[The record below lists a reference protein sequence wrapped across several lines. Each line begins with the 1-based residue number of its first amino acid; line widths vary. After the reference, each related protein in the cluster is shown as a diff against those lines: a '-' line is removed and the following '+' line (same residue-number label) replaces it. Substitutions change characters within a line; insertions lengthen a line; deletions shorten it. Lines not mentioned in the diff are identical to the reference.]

1 MACLFCSSSHL
12 LIDNEGHKVMTQ
24 PHPPALPQRHL
35 YKLLD
40 RLLGSEFDS
49 EEDLLKSLVRELV
62 ERDEFAVVGARLWK
76 LVPDQHAYRL
86 LYQYGDV
93 QPIPTY
99 YQLKIE
105 EQPVF
110 AQLTDR
116 RTITNVETDHL
127 LREHGIRIYSA
138 TGVGRLVKLNGRRF
152 YEYVVAVNA
161 PAVGDE
167 LASILAIIGSA
178 ASSALQNLRHKQER
192 AQLQRDLD
200 QASQIQ
206 RSLLPD
212 HTVEFL
218 DYVAFGISLPDSV
231 VGGDYFD
238 YLRPTDAQEEQRLS
252 IVVSDAASKGLP
264 AAIQALFVS
273 GALRM
278 GITYHTKISSL
289 VARLN
294 TLIYETFPHERFV
307 TLFYCEITPSASGLV
322 LYSNAGHCPALHYS
336 AQNRTVTALEPT
348 GPILGIAPQQRFS
361 VENINMHHG
370 DILLIVTDGIMEA
383 QSPSGDLYGQAR
395 LADKL
400 SRLADQSPRTIAMRI
415 LEDVQHHSAGAAYTD
430 DRTIVVLKR
439 Q

>member
-1 MACLFCSSSHL
+1 
-12 LIDNEGHKVMTQ
+12 MTNPQ
-24 PHPPALPQRHL
+24 YQSLPQRHL

-40 RLLGSEFDS
+40 RLLRSRFDS
-49 EEDLLKSLVRELV
+49 EDDLLKYLVRELV
-62 ERDEFAVVGARLWK
+62 ERDEFAIVGARLWK
-76 LVPDQHAYRL
+76 LIPESQAYRL

-93 QPIPTY
+93 QHIPTD
-99 YQLKIE
+99 YQLSIS

-110 AQLTDR
+110 ASLAER
-116 RTITNVETDHL
+116 RTVTDVETDLL
-127 LREHGIRIYSA
+127 LRDRGIRIYSA
-138 TGVGRLVKLNGRRF
+138 TGIGRLLKVAGQRY
-152 YEYVVAVNA
+152 YEYVIAVNA
-161 PAVGDE
+161 PVVGDE

-178 ASSALQNLRHKQER
+178 ASSALQNLRHQKER
-192 AQLQRDLD
+192 ELLQRDLD
-200 QASQIQ
+200 QASNIQ

-212 HTVEFL
+212 HTIEFL
-218 DYVAFGISLPDSV
+218 DYVAFGISVPDST

-238 YLRPTDAQEEQRLS
+238 YLRPTDADEEQRLS

-289 VARLN
+289 IARLN

-322 LYSNAGHCPALHYS
+322 LYSNAGHCPALFYS
-336 AQNRTVTALEPT
+336 ARTNSITALEPT

-361 VENINMHHG
+361 VENINMLHG
-370 DILLIVTDGIMEA
+370 DVLLLVTDGIMEA
-383 QSPSGDLYGQAR
+383 QSATGQLYGQER
-395 LADKL
+395 LAAL
-400 SRLADQSPRTIAMRI
+400 LHQLADQSPRTIATQI
-415 LEDVQHHSAGAAYTD
+415 LEDVQHYSAGAAYSD